1 MRLCGLVK
9 ENPLN
14 IGQPRIGYHTLSEY
28 PIVFSQGYSHR
39 EGEGEGMG
47 EGGGGAAGARARG
60 DDAGFYAGL
69 EAHDTLEGA
78 LRGGRE
84 LPGSWSVV
92 ITDVVGSTR
101 AIEEGRYRVVN
112 SLGAACIIAA
122 VNAARSPHD
131 LRGFP
136 FVFGGDGTT
145 LLLPP
150 PFVPRV
156 LPPLAE
162 LRTRARENMGLEM
175 RVGCVPMT
183 DLIGA
188 GHSITVGLLD
198 QCKMRKCICRGRYE
212 EMESSSAGFV
222 PVLRGTGLEV
232 AEKWVKGSSKYE
244 VRGLPGRGVSQ
255 GAEAGLSLDGIGGRL
270 SRDATPEESQG
281 RQAEKIK
288 QLIDGLVCPLK
299 PFETTKGA
307 DGTMLAVLAV
317 PLGSV
322 EQQIETWL
330 EIQRFISSALS
341 DPIPIHPAL
350 MAQQGKM
357 GKAGVPQYDVSVVAS
372 LSKKSWGSRA
382 WESMKL
388 SAKFNWLMKLM
399 MLCCVPPE
407 AKAEMAEVMAT
418 HTDWFKIDGALRM
431 VLNLSAQEC
440 VAVLEFLENLHKG
453 GRICYGFHQDRF
465 AQVTCYVPADGG
477 HNHFHMVD
485 VCSGGYCAA
494 SVQLKQQLKAANR

>member
-1 MRLCGLVK
+1 
-9 ENPLN
+9 
-14 IGQPRIGYHTLSEY
+14 
-28 PIVFSQGYSHR
+28 
-39 EGEGEGMG
+39 MG
-47 EGGGGAAGARARG
+47 EGAMAEAPGARAR
-60 DDAGFYAGL
+60 DDAGFYVGL

-101 AIEEGRYRVVN
+101 AIEEGRYRIVN

-145 LLLPP
+145 LLLPA

-156 LPPLAE
+156 LRSLAE
-162 LRTRARENMGLEM
+162 LRTRARKNMDLEM
-175 RVGCVPMT
+175 RVGCVPMA

-198 QCKMRKCICRGRYE
+198 QCKMRNCICRGRYQ
-212 EMESSSAGFV
+212 EMESSCAGFV

-232 AEKWVKGSSKYE
+232 AEQWVKGSSKYE
-244 VRGLPGRGVSQ
+244 VADVSQ
-255 GAEAGLSLDGIGGRL
+255 GAETDLSLDGIGGRV
-270 SRDATPEESQG
+270 SRDATPEESRG

-288 QLIDGLVCPLK
+288 QLIDGLFCPLK
-299 PFETTKGA
+299 PFETTKGE

-317 PLGSV
+317 PLGGV

-350 MAQQGKM
+350 MAEQAGM
-357 GKAGVPQYDVSVVAS
+357 GKAGIPQYDVSVVAS
-372 LSKKSWGSRA
+372 LSKKSWGARA
-382 WESMKL
+382 WENMKL
-388 SAKFNWLMKLM
+388 SAKFNGLMKLM

-407 AKAEMAEVMAT
+407 AKADMAKVMAT

-440 VAVLEFLENLHKG
+440 AAVLKFLEKLHED
-453 GRICYGFHQDRF
+453 GRICYGFHKDRF

>member
-1 MRLCGLVK
+1 
-9 ENPLN
+9 
-14 IGQPRIGYHTLSEY
+14 
-28 PIVFSQGYSHR
+28 
-39 EGEGEGMG
+39 MG
-47 EGGGGAAGARARG
+47 RGGGGAGAGARG
-60 DDAGFYAGL
+60 DAGFYAGL

-78 LRGGRE
+78 LRGGRDV
-84 LPGSWSVV
+84 PGSWSVV

-101 AIEEGRYRVVN
+101 AIEEGRYRLVN

-145 LLLPP
+145 LLLPASYM
-150 PFVPRV
+150 PRV

-162 LRTRARENMGLEM
+162 LRTRARENMGLEL
-175 RVGCVPMT
+175 RVGCVPMA

-188 GHSITVGLLD
+188 GHSVTVGLLD
-198 QCKMRKCICRGRYE
+198 QCKMRKCKCRGRYE

-222 PVLRGTGLEV
+222 PVLRGSGLEV
-232 AEKWVKGSSKYE
+232 AEQWVKGSSKYE
-244 VRGLPGRGVSQ
+244 VADASA
-255 GAEAGLSLDGIGGRL
+255 GAEAVLSLDGIGGRV
-270 SRDATPEESQG
+270 SQDAVAEDPQG
-281 RQAEKIK
+281 RQADKVK
-288 QLIDGLVCPLK
+288 RLIDGLVCPLR

-322 EQQIETWL
+322 EQQIKTWL
-330 EIQRFISSALS
+330 EIQRFISSEVS

-357 GKAGVPQYDVSVVAS
+357 GKAGIPQYDVRIAAS
-372 LSKKSWGSRA
+372 LSTKSWGARA
-382 WESMKL
+382 WERVKL
-388 SAKFNWLMKLM
+388 SAKMNGLMRLM
-399 MLCCVPPE
+399 ALCCFPPE
-407 AKAEMAEVMAT
+407 AKAELGAVMAT

-431 VLNLSAQEC
+431 VLNLSAREC
-440 VAVLEFLENLHKG
+440 AAVLAFLEKLHKG
-453 GRICYGFHQDRF
+453 RRICYGFHKDRF

-477 HNHFHMVD
+477 HNHFHMID

-494 SVQLKQQLKAANR
+494 SVQLKQQLKAAKR